1 MERNKY
7 GAPMIRL
14 HTPMRELQE
23 YHQTSF
29 GADPNETVEEFL
41 KRQSG
46 ERKGAQVLLDYI
58 RTVDTNV

>member
-1 MERNKY
+1 MERNRY

-29 GADPNETVEEFL
+29 GADPDETVEEFL
-41 KRQSG
+41 MRKSE
-46 ERKGAQVLLDYI
+46 ERKDAQALLGYI
-58 RTVDTNV
+58 RAVDNTI